1 MRSSAQSQLKIK
13 EKYRKETHTHP
24 STPNVARPTGPK
36 DVWLHLLN
44 LAFAQHI
51 TNRVREWHTPNE
63 LNDKDKNCNRQSN
76 FADES
81 SNSIQSNLQQKT
93 HNMNQSCHIYS
104 TRVLASNWGK
114 NTDWNQIWKCSSVTK
129 LKFTW
134 RGVSS
139 PLSWLIAAM
148 TWPHSVCVP
157 TPVTCSKNQMWRWV
171 INVLLE
177 QVRFTNCSKS
187 VWSAQTSHQHS
198 SLTILHF
205 TSRQ

>member
-1 MRSSAQSQLKIK
+1 MRSSAWSQLKIRK
-13 EKYRKETHTHP
+13 IYRKETHTHP
-24 STPNVARPTGPK
+24 WTPNVARPTGPK
-36 DVWLHLLN
+36 DGWLHLLN

-114 NTDWNQIWKCSSVTK
+114 NTQMETKSESAVQSQNWSLLGEVSLLHCHDW
-129 LKFTW
+129 LL
-134 RGVSS
+134 
-139 PLSWLIAAM
+139 PWLGPIQC
-148 TWPHSVCVP
+148 VC
-157 TPVTCSKNQMWRWV
+157 Q
-171 INVLLE
+171 
-177 QVRFTNCSKS
+177 
-187 VWSAQTSHQHS
+187 
-198 SLTILHF
+198 
-205 TSRQ
+205 RQ